1 MTRISATTSNGQ
13 SIHAALELSKN
24 RWLLAIQVP
33 GRDNPSLHP
42 IKGGDAEGLMAKLG
56 AARERVAKVAGRTST
71 VTLCYE
77 AGYDGFWLSRFLEQR
92 GIGCLV
98 MEPASLRVNRRA
110 RRVKTDRIDVESIL
124 HTLIAWCRGERHV
137 YSMVV
142 IPSVEEEDLRR
153 CHRAR
158 DRLIRERTAHIN
170 RIKGLLFGQ
179 GIRGINVK
187 SRYKTLKPVALV
199 TGDSRPL
206 PERLGREITREI
218 ERLSQVQAQIVEI
231 EHERDHLA
239 TSCEATERKRHDLMR
254 LKSLGPALSS
264 TLAREVYYRR
274 FANRR
279 QVASYIGIAPSA
291 YDSGDGHRSQG
302 ISKAGNRLARVAM
315 VEAAW
320 LWLRHQPD
328 SALSKWFHDRTQGQK
343 GRIRRIMIVALAR
356 KLAIALWRYQETGLI
371 PDGSPQ
377 GKPTLTIGKEFQ
389 RA

>member
-1 MTRISATTSNGQ
+1 MTQFPVSMTIEQ
-13 SIHAALELSKN
+13 IIYAALELSKN
-24 RWLLAIQVP
+24 SWLLAIQAP

-42 IKGGDAEGLMAKLG
+42 IKGGDAAGLMAKLD
-56 AARERVAKVAGRTST
+56 AARHRVAKLTGQTPK

-77 AGYDGFWLSRFLEQR
+77 AGYDGFWLARFLEQR
-92 GIGCLV
+92 GIECLV
-98 MEPASLRVNRRA
+98 MEPASLQVNRRA

-137 YSMVV
+137 CSMVV

-153 CHRAR
+153 THRER
-158 DRLIRERTAHIN
+158 DRLVRERTAHIN

-187 SRYKTLKPVALV
+187 ARYKSLKPADLA
-199 TGDSRPL
+199 TGDGRAL

-218 ERLSQVQAQIVEI
+218 ERLALVQAQIAAI
-231 EHERDHLA
+231 ERERDKA
-239 TSCEATERKRHDLMR
+239 PTPCVATERKRYDLLR
-254 LKSLGPALSS
+254 LKGLGPALSS
-264 TLAREVYYRR
+264 TLTREVYYRQ

-279 QVASYIGIAPSA
+279 QVASYLGVTPSP

-320 LWLRHQPD
+320 LWVRHQPD
-328 SALSKWFHDRTQGQK
+328 SALTQWFHHRTEGQSK
-343 GRIRRIMIVALAR
+343 RVRCIMIVALAR
-356 KLAIALWRYQETGLI
+356 KLAIALWRYLETGLI
-371 PDGSPQ
+371 PQ
-377 GKPTLTIGKEFQ
+377 GAIVK
-389 RA
+389 

>member
-1 MTRISATTSNGQ
+1 MTGISAAISNEQ
-13 SIHAALELSKN
+13 SIYAALELSKN
-24 RWLLAIQVP
+24 SWLLAVQVP

-42 IKGGDAEGLMAKLG
+42 ITGGDAEGLMAKLG
-56 AARERVAKVAGRTST
+56 AARERVAKVTGQTPT

-77 AGYDGFWLSRFLEQR
+77 AGYDGFWLARFLEQR

-98 MEPASLRVNRRA
+98 MEPASLQVNRRA
-110 RRVKTDRIDVESIL
+110 RRVKTDRIDVERIL

-137 YSMVV
+137 CSMVV

-153 CHRAR
+153 SHRER

-187 SRYKTLKPVALV
+187 SRYKTLTPAALV
-199 TGDSRPL
+199 TADGRPL
-206 PERLGREITREI
+206 PERLGREIAREI
-218 ERLSQVQAQIVEI
+218 ERLALVQDQLVEI
-231 EHERDHLA
+231 EHERDHPA
-239 TSCEATERKRHDLMR
+239 TSCVATERKRHDLLR
-254 LKSLGPALSS
+254 LKGLGPALSS
-264 TLAREVYYRR
+264 TLTREVYYRQ

-328 SALSKWFHDRTQGQK
+328 SALSQWFHDRTQGQK
-343 GRIRRIMIVALAR
+343 GRIRRVMIVALAR
-356 KLAIALWRYQETGLI
+356 KLAIALWRYLETGLI
-371 PDGSPQ
+371 PEGAVV
-377 GKPTLTIGKEFQ
+377 K
-389 RA
+389 

>member
-1 MTRISATTSNGQ
+1 MTQFPVSTCNEQT
-13 SIHAALELSKN
+13 IHAALELSKN
-24 RWLLAIQVP
+24 SWLLAIQVP
-33 GRDNPSLHP
+33 GRDRPSLHP
-42 IKGGDAEGLMAKLG
+42 IKGGDAEGLVAKLD
-56 AARERVAKVAGRTST
+56 AARDRVAKVTGQTPK

-77 AGYDGFWLSRFLEQR
+77 AGYDGFWLARFLEQR
-92 GIGCLV
+92 GIECLV
-98 MEPASLRVNRRA
+98 MEPASLRVTRRA

-137 YSMVV
+137 CSMVV
-142 IPSVEEEDLRR
+142 IPSVAEEDLRR
-153 CHRAR
+153 SHRER
-158 DRLIRERTAHIN
+158 DRLVRERTAHIN

-187 SRYKTLKPVALV
+187 ARYKTLVPAKLV
-199 TGDSRPL
+199 TGDGRPL

-218 ERLSQVQAQIVEI
+218 ERLAQLQAQIVEI
-231 EHERDHLA
+231 EHERDTA
-239 TSCEATERKRHDLMR
+239 PTPCVATERKRHQLLR
-254 LKSLGPALSS
+254 LKGLGPALSS
-264 TLAREVYYRR
+264 TLTREVYYRR

-328 SALSKWFHDRTQGQK
+328 SALSLWFHERTQGQK
-343 GRIRRIMIVALAR
+343 GRIRRVMIVALAR
-356 KLAIALWRYQETGLI
+356 KLAIALWRYLETGLI
-371 PDGSPQ
+371 PEGAIV
-377 GKPTLTIGKEFQ
+377 K
-389 RA
+389 